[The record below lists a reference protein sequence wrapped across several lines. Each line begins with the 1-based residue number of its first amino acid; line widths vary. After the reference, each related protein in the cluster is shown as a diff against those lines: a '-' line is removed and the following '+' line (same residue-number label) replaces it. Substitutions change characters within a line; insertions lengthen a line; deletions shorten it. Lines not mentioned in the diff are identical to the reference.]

1 MRVGDG
7 DGVDDVVS
15 DVTLDVVLDVDL
27 DVVLDLVLNVV
38 LDITVLFVLGVS
50 SPALV
55 MLDGPE
61 VLVTPVMVDLTE
73 GVMAAEV
80 SGVVVG

>member
-15 DVTLDVVLDVDL
+15 DVTLGVALDVDL

-38 LDITVLFVLGVS
+38 FDIIVLFVLGVS
-50 SPALV
+50 FSALV

-61 VLVTPVMVDLTE
+61 VLVAPVVVDLTE
-73 GVMAAEV
+73 GVMAVEV
-80 SGVVVG
+80 SNVVVG

>member
-15 DVTLDVVLDVDL
+15 DVTLGVALDVDL
-27 DVVLDLVLNVV
+27 DVVLNVV
-38 LDITVLFVLGVS
+38 LDIIVLFVLGVS
-50 SPALV
+50 FSALV

-61 VLVTPVMVDLTE
+61 VLVMPVVVDLTE

-80 SGVVVG
+80 SNVVVG